1 MTVSEPTGNAV
12 VFSVQVPPDRVQ
24 VPSDVLL
31 PTLKLTVPVGVPD
44 VAVTVAFS
52 ATDWPDVD
60 ELGVAVTVVVVLTE
74 LDVTV
79 TVTAVEVDA
88 G

>member
-1 MTVSEPTGNAV
+1 M
-12 VFSVQVPPDRVQ
+12 VFSVQVPLASVQ
-24 VPSDVLL
+24 VPRVVLL
-31 PTLKLTVPVGVPD
+31 TVKVIVPVGVPE
-44 VAVTVAFS
+44 VAVTVAFN
-52 ATDWPDVD
+52 ATVAPWVT

-79 TVTAVEVDA
+79 TLTAVEVDV